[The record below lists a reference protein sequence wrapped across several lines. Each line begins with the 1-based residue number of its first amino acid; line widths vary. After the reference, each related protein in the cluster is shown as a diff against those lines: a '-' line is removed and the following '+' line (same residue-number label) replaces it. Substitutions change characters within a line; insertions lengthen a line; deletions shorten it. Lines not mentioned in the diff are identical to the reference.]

1 VELQLDN
8 LILQELV
15 AEGLVAQELT
25 QDQQQEDHSQVELV
39 WLHQLQDHLLQERL
53 VALEK
58 IITIIQQDLIDL
70 LILEMEGQE
79 QMAIQVLI
87 ILVEMG
93 VQE

>member
-1 VELQLDN
+1 
-8 LILQELV
+8 
-15 AEGLVAQELT
+15 
-25 QDQQQEDHSQVELV
+25 
-39 WLHQLQDHLLQERL
+39 